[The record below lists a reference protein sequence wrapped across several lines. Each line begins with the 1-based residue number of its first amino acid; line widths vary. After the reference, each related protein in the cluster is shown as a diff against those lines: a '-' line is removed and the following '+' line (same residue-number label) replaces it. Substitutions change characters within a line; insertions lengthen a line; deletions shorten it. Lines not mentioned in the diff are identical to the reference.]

1 MTQAVETGA
10 ARIEGQA
17 GPFWP
22 APRPYP
28 DLSTFGWQWQK
39 EGRYWIAF
47 APLANDYV
55 MTAIFFDGADIPHA
69 S

>member
-1 MTQAVETGA
+1 MTEAVARAA
-10 ARIEGQA
+10 ARIEKWA

-28 DLSTFGWQWQK
+28 DLAEYGWQWLK

-47 APLANDYV
+47 AKVSDDYAI
-55 MTAIFFDGADIPHA
+55 TGIFFDTANIPGRL
-69 S
+69 